1 LFIPKG
7 GKPLPYQKKVL
18 QAKNEYFCAGAVW
31 ERIDG
36 IWRCTEAAPI
46 IKWML
51 KMNWPGADASGNG
64 YDKTMAM
71 AAEAEA
77 SGPVYAVLRTGQGN
91 AWIVPGMPCEEAGV
105 QLAIWAADAGQAGGR
120 TVAEWR

>member
-1 LFIPKG
+1 MIPEG

-51 KMNWPGADASGNG
+51 KMTPESAKFELARRGCDWEWINSPP
-64 YDKTMAM
+64 
-71 AAEAEA
+71 AESELGL
-77 SGPVYAVLRTGQGN
+77 SCNDPV
-91 AWIVPGMPCEEAGV
+91 I
-105 QLAIWAADAGQAGGR
+105 
-120 TVAEWR
+120 